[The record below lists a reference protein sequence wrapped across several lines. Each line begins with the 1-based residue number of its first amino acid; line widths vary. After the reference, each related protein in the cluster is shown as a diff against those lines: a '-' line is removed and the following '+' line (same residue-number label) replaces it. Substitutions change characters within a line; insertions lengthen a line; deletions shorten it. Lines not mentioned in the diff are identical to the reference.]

1 MHVRLSGPGYF
12 SGIWIPFGFRA
23 CISLN
28 GIQISELQKIN
39 MLSGIK
45 LHATKFLLNTQNV
58 QSSGLSTKK
67 KKKNPAMTK

>member
-1 MHVRLSGPGYF
+1 MLMHVRLSGSDYL
-12 SGIWIPFGFRA
+12 SGIQTPFGFRA

-28 GIQISELQKIN
+28 GKQISELQKIN

-45 LHATKFLLNTQNV
+45 LYATKFLLNTQNV

-67 KKKNPAMTK
+67 SAMTK